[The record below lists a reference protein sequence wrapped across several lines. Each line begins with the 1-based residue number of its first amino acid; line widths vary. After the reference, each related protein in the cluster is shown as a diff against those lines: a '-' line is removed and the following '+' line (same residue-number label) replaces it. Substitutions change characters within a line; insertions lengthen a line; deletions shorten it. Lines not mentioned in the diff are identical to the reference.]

1 MRERGRLCGRAASA
15 QLEGRQTLC
24 EILHSEDAC
33 LSPFSPAWNSKMV
46 LVSEDSALLGSSPN
60 STLAHR
66 RSRGSFVA
74 ERGQS
79 YRQLDAVVDSDGR
92 DLATKFPECDEVV
105 VPISASTQ
113 VNLAKKHKTFRG
125 PPLPALHHPNIAH
138 LDLKVHAR
146 SLLLESGLS
155 QT

>member
-15 QLEGRQTLC
+15 QGRQTLC

-33 LSPFSPAWNSKMV
+33 LSPLSPAWNSKMV

-74 ERGQS
+74 DRGQS

-92 DLATKFPECDEVV
+92 DLATKAPEGDEVV
-105 VPISASTQ
+105 LPISASTQ
-113 VNLAKKHKTFRG
+113 VDLAKKHKRG

-138 LDLKVHAR
+138 LGLKVHAR

-155 QT
+155 QTL